1 MPLGI
6 EQNNHLLSLTLD
18 VWQDQIFFNDSA
30 FPAGYFA
37 ADILN
42 VSDETMRELLTHGG
56 EISFQVEALA
66 NAGHEEFIKLL
77 PETRTSMEKLL
88 DALWKCPPYNLLD
101 QGKELHA
108 LDVLFDPG
116 LVDELLKP
124 ESPVR
129 QFFFRYLTAGFSIP
143 LGIFHFAAAGWYF
156 EAGYLHRLKKRTET
170 HFAIATHDCF
180 TSEDFWTDMRGLPM
194 ADIEAF
200 TIFPAIASSYVFAQS
215 PRNEEEMVFVQR
227 INFPTPMQFYCFDL
241 LNGMHHVHAPS
252 RCQNCGRYFLT
263 TSGHQPKYCDGIAP
277 QDSRMTC
284 RQYGAMQHQKEQNK
298 QHPVYRIFSTR
309 TNTIRK
315 HHQRGKISDELRQ
328 AALKLAE
335 EYRDKAL
342 LDNDYAEHGY
352 ALDMEQE
359 HLYGETRKRVRE
371 KEGG

>member
-170 HFAIATHDCF
+170 HFAIAPT
-180 TSEDFWTDMRGLPM
+180 T
-194 ADIEAF
+194 
-200 TIFPAIASSYVFAQS
+200 ASPV
-215 PRNEEEMVFVQR
+215 R
-227 INFPTPMQFYCFDL
+227 
-241 LNGMHHVHAPS
+241 
-252 RCQNCGRYFLT
+252 
-263 TSGHQPKYCDGIAP
+263 TSGQICGDCLWRILRHSPSFLRSPPPMCLLKVPGTKKRWYSCSGSTFPHRCSSIAL
-277 QDSRMTC
+277 TC
-284 RQYGAMQHQKEQNK
+284 
-298 QHPVYRIFSTR
+298 
-309 TNTIRK
+309 
-315 HHQRGKISDELRQ
+315 
-328 AALKLAE
+328 
-335 EYRDKAL
+335 
-342 LDNDYAEHGY
+342 
-352 ALDMEQE
+352 
-359 HLYGETRKRVRE
+359 
-371 KEGG
+371 

>member
-66 NAGHEEFIKLL
+66 NAGREEFIKLL

-143 LGIFHFAAAGWYF
+143 LGI
-156 EAGYLHRLKKRTET
+156 
-170 HFAIATHDCF
+170 
-180 TSEDFWTDMRGLPM
+180 
-194 ADIEAF
+194 
-200 TIFPAIASSYVFAQS
+200 TIVLLSTVVSFVWNSWISLTVPSFLLLSS
-215 PRNEEEMVFVQR
+215 
-227 INFPTPMQFYCFDL
+227 I
-241 LNGMHHVHAPS
+241 
-252 RCQNCGRYFLT
+252 
-263 TSGHQPKYCDGIAP
+263 I
-277 QDSRMTC
+277 
-284 RQYGAMQHQKEQNK
+284 
-298 QHPVYRIFSTR
+298 
-309 TNTIRK
+309 
-315 HHQRGKISDELRQ
+315 
-328 AALKLAE
+328 
-335 EYRDKAL
+335 
-342 LDNDYAEHGY
+342 
-352 ALDMEQE
+352 
-359 HLYGETRKRVRE
+359 
-371 KEGG
+371 